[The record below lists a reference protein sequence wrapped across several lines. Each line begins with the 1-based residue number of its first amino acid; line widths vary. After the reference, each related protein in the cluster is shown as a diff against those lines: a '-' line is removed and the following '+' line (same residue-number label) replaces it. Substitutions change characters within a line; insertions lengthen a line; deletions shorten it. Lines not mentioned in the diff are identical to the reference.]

1 MKYLAVL
8 LVAAAAG
15 AYFYFGSSDF
25 GASSPE
31 DAALAAKAEK
41 LFPDDRA
48 ARKKWIAAAK
58 GVSAQIA
65 ALAPSAPSADFEKIK
80 IRADG
85 KFDPASPEKF
95 EYVRVQLAAL
105 AKIESGASDDDVLDS
120 EFALAKKTAEEKSP
134 DDFVAQSKL
143 AASYC
148 AMFADARRAREGCM
162 KSATDGAYAE
172 FIAAFPSNPSGAF
185 ARFKKICAAHAAFEN
200 AHVPPFLDG
209 IRERL
214 SADVSDP
221 VARASELSA
230 VLENPRRHLDS
241 RLFASA
247 RPDWRDL
254 SRAGE
259 TQRAMLENSVYTAS
273 VGGRP
278 HTAVYCRIRGVD
290 VFAVSGACF
299 SRGEVKFSRGGET
312 VSAKLSKVGKNLLFY
327 APIAKPSG
335 APAAVSRLDY
345 VPSSAFA
352 VGGNAFGKTVSVRAS
367 PEKISDGKI
376 GFYQSGFQDLLC
388 DGAVLLSADSR
399 EVFALGIR
407 GGWAELPNPDA
418 EDVAARA
425 RMSKS
430 AIPTL
435 AKEFATDFSAANAS
449 AEPLRYCQLGAEF
462 DQSLGY
468 DAEKDAAFGH
478 CLAVFTRQNNAAFAA
493 LSDNRMETFLSPDT
507 ERDFPKLYASAMRFK
522 RAFGD
527 VRNAAQLRAN
537 ARNFMQQVC
546 SDMDSSLR
554 DFRAREIFPFYE
566 KAAQEQIEFREK
578 LVSALKT
585 ALKKSPAD
593 SLVPRDVSVV
603 SSR

>member
-95 EYVRVQLAAL
+95 EYVRAQLAAL
-105 AKIESGASDDDVLDS
+105 AKIGSGASDDDVLDS

-247 RPDWRDL
+247 RPDWRTCPA
-254 SRAGE
+254 RAK
-259 TQRAMLENSVYTAS
+259 R
-273 VGGRP
+273 
-278 HTAVYCRIRGVD
+278 
-290 VFAVSGACF
+290 
-299 SRGEVKFSRGGET
+299 
-312 VSAKLSKVGKNLLFY
+312 SAPCL
-327 APIAKPSG
+327 
-335 APAAVSRLDY
+335 
-345 VPSSAFA
+345 
-352 VGGNAFGKTVSVRAS
+352 
-367 PEKISDGKI
+367 KIPYI
-376 GFYQSGFQDLLC
+376 PR
-388 DGAVLLSADSR
+388 LSADAR
-399 EVFALGIR
+399 TRRFT
-407 GGWAELPNPDA
+407 
-418 EDVAARA
+418 AA
-425 RMSKS
+425 
-430 AIPTL
+430 
-435 AKEFATDFSAANAS
+435 
-449 AEPLRYCQLGAEF
+449 
-462 DQSLGY
+462 
-468 DAEKDAAFGH
+468 
-478 CLAVFTRQNNAAFAA
+478 
-493 LSDNRMETFLSPDT
+493 
-507 ERDFPKLYASAMRFK
+507 
-522 RAFGD
+522 
-527 VRNAAQLRAN
+527 
-537 ARNFMQQVC
+537 
-546 SDMDSSLR
+546 
-554 DFRAREIFPFYE
+554 
-566 KAAQEQIEFREK
+566 
-578 LVSALKT
+578 
-585 ALKKSPAD
+585 
-593 SLVPRDVSVV
+593 
-603 SSR
+603 